1 MIHYSIFRYQP
12 ISATQH
18 KIPVMSTTD
27 LKRWSTQWDKA
38 ALSLEVVRLRELQA
52 MTDDDVRRAV
62 ADLFSVPL
70 PADLPPRLTS
80 GLVEQQRL
88 FARLRRPA

>member
-1 MIHYSIFRYQP
+1 MND
-12 ISATQH
+12 A
-18 KIPVMSTTD
+18 D
-27 LKRWSTQWDKA
+27 LKRWSRQWDKA
-38 ALSLEVVRLRELQA
+38 ALSLDAVRRRDLQA
-52 MTDDDVRRAV
+52 LTDDDVRRAV

-70 PADLPPRLTS
+70 PSGLPPRLTS

>member
-1 MIHYSIFRYQP
+1 MND
-12 ISATQH
+12 
-18 KIPVMSTTD
+18 TD
-27 LKRWSTQWDKA
+27 LNRWSTQWDKA
-38 ALSLEVVRLRELQA
+38 ALSLDAVRRRDLQA
-52 MTDDDVRRAV
+52 LTDDDVRRAV

-70 PADLPPRLTS
+70 PSGLPPRLTS